1 MGRGGAPQKYDRKLI
16 RQLAWDGRTSA
27 YIARELGCEA
37 STVRKI
43 LSQQPKAWRTGRRL
57 AKIAR
62 DIAELGGDVLED
74 GRVDLADALRIVLR
88 LGQRHRGE

>member
-1 MGRGGAPQKYDRKLI
+1 MPATGPKPRYDRDLI
-16 RQLAWDGRTSA
+16 RALAGEGYTTAR
-27 YIARELGCEA
+27 IAREVGCA
-37 STVRKI
+37 PVTVRKV